1 MASSIR
7 SGVVSYVSP
16 KSNRIFRA
24 GSAVNGKHYKAANH
38 PITFHNSEVEKFLEV
53 ELLHTGLEDAVEF
66 TVQLDNVRSDH
77 KERQPAL
84 GHHTTQIVHVV
95 ADADEK
101 RHLQDIH
108 AY

>member
-1 MASSIR
+1 ML
-7 SGVVSYVSP
+7 
-16 KSNRIFRA
+16 RA
-24 GSAVNGKHYKAANH
+24 GSAVNGTHYKAQNH

-53 ELLHTGLEDAVEF
+53 ELLHTGLDEGVEF
-66 TVQLDNVRSDH
+66 SVVLDNVRSDH
-77 KERQPAL
+77 KERQPSL
-84 GHHTTQIVHVV
+84 GHHTSQIVHVV